1 MSTTP
6 LYDALVQKV
15 RDWSNKREVNTLPD
29 SVIQDCLKYSADD
42 CYKELRIPP
51 FETTVV
57 YTIGSDDNVEDK
69 RYTSFPLPSNL
80 SEFIY
85 IRRLNDQAYNSIV
98 FNQVTDARTFLDPY
112 AQKYSIYNWMW
123 LDNKIKISPQLEV
136 GDQLEIAY
144 YRRLPDLSSNYLVI
158 PVNYIVGVTD
168 ELQPYLTLVES
179 GGTNLYFSTDSG
191 ITKVFSTLE
200 EATDYNPT
208 VTTKMYVGKE
218 SPNWLRDSN
227 ERLLIWGA
235 LRYIG
240 LYILDEAMEAK
251 YQKAF
256 MEGIMQLNKEEKFR
270 RAKGGNVQM
279 SFNTN
284 YLI

>member
-15 RDWSNKREVNTLPD
+15 RDWSNKREVNTLPN

-51 FETTVV
+51 FETTVT
-57 YTIGSDDNVEDK
+57 YTIGADNNLSDK
-69 RYTSFPLPSNL
+69 RYSEFPIPSNL

-85 IRRLNDQAYNSIV
+85 IRKLNDQAYNSVV

-112 AQKYSIYNWMW
+112 AQKYSEYNWMW
-123 LDNKIKISPQLEV
+123 LDNQIKISPQLEV
-136 GDQLEIAY
+136 GDVLEISY
-144 YRRLPDLSSNYLVI
+144 YRRLPDLAATYLVV
-158 PVNYIVGVTD
+158 PNNYIISLSD
-168 ELQPYLTLVES
+168 ANQPFLTLVQS
-179 GGTNLYFSTDSG
+179 GGTNLYFASKNGVTKCFATLAEAEAYDS
-191 ITKVFSTLE
+191 V
-200 EATDYNPT
+200 
-208 VTTKMYVGKE
+208 VTTKMYIGKE

-227 ERLLIWGA
+227 EKLLIWGA

-240 LYILDEAMEAK
+240 LYLVDEAMEAK

-256 MEGIMQLNKEEKFR
+256 MENIIQLNKEEKFR